1 MKVLMVAS
9 EAAPFAKTGGLADVL
24 GALPAALAKLG
35 DEVAVVMPK
44 YQSVRPEGFKR
55 VWNLLPVTV
64 GPSYFATA
72 IDEVQHNGVRYFFV
86 DCPQLYHRAGIYGDS
101 LGSYLDNHIRYAA
114 LTHAA
119 LGVAHNIFRPDVFH
133 CHDWQAGLLPHLL
146 RTAFAADP
154 ALLDTRSVFTIHNLG
169 YQGNF
174 DASAIRD
181 LGLDPVHF
189 HMEGLEFYGQL
200 SCMKAGI
207 VYADAVTT
215 VSPTYA
221 REIQT
226 PEHGFG
232 MDGVLRTHAAKLT
245 GILNGVDY
253 SVWSPEADPHLAAP
267 YSSGDLAGKQACKRG
282 LLREMGLPENLD
294 RPLIGIVSRF
304 AEQKGFDL
312 ILQIAGWLM
321 SQDVALAVLGAGDA
335 PMQDAF
341 RALAAEHPKKLAVR
355 IGYADALSHR
365 IEAGSDMFLMP
376 SRYEPCGL
384 NQIYSLRYG
393 TVPIV
398 RATGGLADTV
408 DSGTGFLFEEFT
420 PAALQAAI
428 TRALHAFSN
437 RTAWIDRIH
446 RGMAKD
452 FSWDASAQKYR
463 DLYQA
468 HATVTE
474 FS

>member
-35 DEVAVVMPK
+35 DEVAVVLPK
-44 YQSVRPEGFKR
+44 YQSVLAAGAKR
-55 VWNLLPVTV
+55 VWNVLPVTV
-64 GPSYFATA
+64 GPSTFATA
-72 IDEVQHNGVRYFFV
+72 IDEVVLNDVRFFFV
-86 DCPQLYHRAGIYGDS
+86 DCPQLYHRTGIYGDA
-101 LGSYLDNHIRYAA
+101 LGSYTDNHIRFGA
-114 LTHAA
+114 LTQAA
-119 LGVAHNIFRPDVFH
+119 IGIARNIFRPNVFH
-133 CHDWQAGLLPHLL
+133 CHDWQAGLLPHIVQ
-146 RTAFAADP
+146 TAFAADP
-154 ALLDTRSVFTIHNLG
+154 AFLGTRSIYTIHNLG

-174 DASAIRD
+174 PASALDD

-189 HMEGLEFYGQL
+189 QLEGLEFFGQL

-232 MDGVLRTHAAKLT
+232 MDGTLRTHAGKLT

-253 SVWSPEADPHLAAP
+253 SVWSPESDPHLAAR
-267 YSSGDLAGKQACKRG
+267 YSSRDLTGKIPCKRAV
-282 LLREMGLPENLD
+282 LREMGLPENLD

-312 ILQIAGWLM
+312 ILGIAEWLM
-321 SQDVALAVLGAGDA
+321 QQDVALAILGSGDI
-335 PMQDAF
+335 PLQDAF
-341 RALAAEHPKKLAVR
+341 RALAAEHPQKIAVR
-355 IGYADALSHR
+355 IGYSDTLSHR

-384 NQIYSLRYG
+384 NQIYSLHYG

-408 DSGTGFLFEEFT
+408 DTGTGFLFEEFA
-420 PAALQAAI
+420 PEALQAAI
-428 TRALHAFSN
+428 VEALGAFSN
-437 RTAWIDRIH
+437 RTAWRERVQ

-452 FSWDASAQKYR
+452 FSWDASAQAYR
-463 DLYQA
+463 DLYQS
-468 HATVTE
+468 HGTVTE

>member
-1 MKVLMVAS
+1 MKILMIAS

-35 DEVAVVMPK
+35 DEVAVVLPK
-44 YQSVRPEGFKR
+44 YPSVPVDAARR
-55 VWNLLPVTV
+55 IWNLLPVSV
-64 GPSYFATA
+64 GPNYFATA
-72 IDEVQHNGVRYFFV
+72 VDEIVHNDVRFLFV
-86 DCPQLYHRAGIYGDS
+86 DCPPLFNRPGIYGDA
-101 LGSYLDNHIRYAA
+101 LGSYVDNHVRFAA
-114 LTHAA
+114 LTQAA
-119 LGVAHNIFRPDVFH
+119 LGIARNIFRPNVFH
-133 CHDWQAGLLPHLL
+133 CHDWQAGLVPHILK
-146 RTAFAADP
+146 TALTTDP
-154 ALLDTRSVFTIHNLG
+154 AFFGARSVFTIHNLG

-174 DASAIRD
+174 PSAAVRD
-181 LGLDPVHF
+181 LGLDPAHF
-189 HMEGLEFYGQL
+189 HLAGLEFFGEL

-226 PEHGFG
+226 PEYGFG
-232 MDGVLRTHAAKLT
+232 MDGVLRDYGAKLT

-253 SVWSPEADPHLAAP
+253 SVWSPEVDPHLAAH
-267 YSSGDLAGKQACKRG
+267 YSTSDLSGKQACKRG
-282 LLREMGLPENLD
+282 LLREMGLPENLE

-312 ILQIAGWLM
+312 ILGIEDWLM
-321 SQDVALAVLGAGDA
+321 DQDVAMVVLGSGDVA
-335 PMQDAF
+335 TQDAF
-341 RALAAEHPKKLAVR
+341 RALAARAPEKLGVR
-355 IGYADALSHR
+355 IGYSDTLSHR

-408 DSGTGFLFEEFT
+408 DSGTGFLFNEYT
-420 PAALQAAI
+420 PDALQAVIAQ
-428 TRALHAFSN
+428 ALQAYGN
-437 RTAWIDRIH
+437 RTAWTDRIH

-452 FSWDASAQKYR
+452 FSWDASAQAYR
-463 DLYQA
+463 DLYQS
-468 HATVTE
+468 HGTITE